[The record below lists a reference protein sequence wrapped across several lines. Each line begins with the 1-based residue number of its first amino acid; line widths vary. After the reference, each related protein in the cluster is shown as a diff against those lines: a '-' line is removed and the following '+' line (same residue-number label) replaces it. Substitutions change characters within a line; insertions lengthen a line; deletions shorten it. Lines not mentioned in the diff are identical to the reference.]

1 MNSSVNRRSVLKM
14 SGLLVVAFSLAPRFT
29 IASASVVA
37 KPVTPDLVDSYLAI
51 GRDGRITV
59 YSGKVDLGTG
69 LRTALTQ
76 IVAEELDVPLSHV
89 TLVQGDTLLT
99 PDQGPSFGSLSI
111 QNGGAQ
117 LRRAAATARRAL
129 LERAAVKFK
138 TDASTLSIRDGMIVG
153 PNSRELALGSVVGG
167 RMLSL
172 KLDQNAPLKSPADFK
187 LVGKPVRRLDIPDKV
202 TGRFTFMQDFKR
214 PGMLHGRVIRPSG
227 IGATLVSYDES
238 SISAIPGIVKV
249 VRIENFLGVVAKS
262 EWSAIKAARQLSVEW
277 SAWSGLPEQSQIW
290 EHVRHTKILK
300 DDITSSRGDSEA
312 ALTGAPRKLAAT
324 YDFAIHTHG
333 SIGPSCAVAEFE
345 KGKLTCWTASQATHT
360 LRKQLAAML
369 GVADE
374 SVRCIYV
381 DGAGC
386 YGRNGHEDAAA
397 DAVLLARAVAQPVRV
412 QWMRADEHGWDP
424 KGPPTLL
431 DLRAG
436 LDAGGKISA
445 WESELFIPSGIAGF
459 VALVGADHAGL
470 NSLGQQS
477 PGGVINDLAI
487 PYAIPNVKTT
497 AHRLES
503 TPFKPSWIRS
513 PGRMQNT
520 FANECFLDE
529 IAAAIGAD
537 PLELRLQYLHDARG
551 EELLERLAALSNWRQ
566 RPKPDRQ
573 GEIVTG
579 RGLAYIKYELVRTY
593 VGVVAEVQVNTQ
605 SGEIVA
611 KRFQIAHDCGQIIN
625 PDGLRNQIEGNV
637 IQTVSRVLKEEVKFD
652 RSMVTSLDWGS
663 YPILTFPEVPEVVM
677 DLIDRPNEVPWGGGE
692 PTAAVVPSAIANAV
706 FDATGVRLRSVP
718 FTPSKVKS
726 ALGRA

>member
-1 MNSSVNRRSVLKM
+1 MDSSVNRRSVLKM

-76 IVAEELDVPLSHV
+76 IVAEELDVPLGHV

-138 TDASTLSIRDGMIVG
+138 TDASTLSIRDGVIVG

-277 SAWSGLPEQSQIW
+277 SAWGGLPEQSQIW

-300 DDITSSRGDSEA
+300 DDITSNRGDSEA
-312 ALTGAPRKLAAT
+312 ALIGAPRKLAAT

-345 KGKLTCWTASQATHT
+345 KGTLTCWTASQATHN

-397 DAVLLARAVAQPVRV
+397 DAVLLARAVGQPVRV

-436 LDAGGKISA
+436 LDADGKISA

-470 NSLGQQS
+470 NSLGQLS

-529 IAAAIGAD
+529 IAAATGAD

>member
-1 MNSSVNRRSVLKM
+1 MDSSVNRRSVLKM

-76 IVAEELDVPLSHV
+76 IVAEELDVPLGHV

-138 TDASTLSIRDGMIVG
+138 TDASTLSIRDGVIVG

-277 SAWSGLPEQSQIW
+277 SAWGGLPEQSQIW

-300 DDITSSRGDSEA
+300 DDITSNRGDSEA
-312 ALTGAPRKLAAT
+312 ALIGAPRKLAAT

-345 KGKLTCWTASQATHT
+345 KGTLTCWTASQATHN

-397 DAVLLARAVAQPVRV
+397 DAVLLARAVGQPVRV

-436 LDAGGKISA
+436 LDADGKISA

-470 NSLGQQS
+470 NSLGQLS

-529 IAAAIGAD
+529 IAAATGAD

-718 FTPSKVKS
+718 FTSSKVKS

>member
-51 GRDGRITV
+51 GPEGRITV

-76 IVAEELDVPLSHV
+76 IVAEELDVPLGHV
-89 TLVQGDTLLT
+89 TLIQGDTLLT

-138 TDASTLSIRDGMIVG
+138 TDASALSIRDGVVVG
-153 PNSRELALGSVVGG
+153 PNSRELALGNLVDG

-172 KLDQNAPLKSPADFK
+172 KLDQNAPLKSPTDFK

-202 TGRFTFMQDFKR
+202 TGRFMFMQDFKR

-262 EWSAIKAARQLSVEW
+262 EWSAIKAARQLSVKW

-290 EHVRHTKILK
+290 EHVRHTNILK
-300 DDITSSRGDSEA
+300 DDITSNRGNSESALA
-312 ALTGAPRKLAAT
+312 AAPRKIAAT

-345 KGKLTCWTASQATHT
+345 NGKLTCWTASQATHN

-369 GVADE
+369 GVPDE

-397 DAVLLARAVAQPVRV
+397 DAVLLARAVGQPVRV

-445 WESELFIPSGIAGF
+445 WESELFIPNGIAGF

-487 PYAIPNVKTT
+487 PYAIPNVKAT

-566 RPKPDRQ
+566 RPKSDRQ

>member
-1 MNSSVNRRSVLKM
+1 MDSSVNRRSVLKM

-76 IVAEELDVPLSHV
+76 IVAEELDVPLGHV

-138 TDASTLSIRDGMIVG
+138 TDASTLSIRDGVIVG

-277 SAWSGLPEQSQIW
+277 SAWGGLPEQSQIW

-300 DDITSSRGDSEA
+300 DDITSNRGDSEA
-312 ALTGAPRKLAAT
+312 ALIGAPRKLAAT

-345 KGKLTCWTASQATHT
+345 KGTLTCWTASQATHN

-397 DAVLLARAVAQPVRV
+397 DAVLLARAVGQPVRV

-436 LDAGGKISA
+436 LDADGKISA

-470 NSLGQQS
+470 NSLGQLS

-718 FTPSKVKS
+718 FTSSKVKS